1 MARELQQGLLLQ
13 AAPRLPQ
20 WEIAAT
26 SLPATELGGDVY
38 DFPALHSGWQGLMI
52 GDVSGHGLTA
62 ALRMAVARTLFRQ
75 IAREGLGPG
84 ETLAQLNRALIDEM
98 PHGMTTM
105 IYMHLET
112 GSGTLQIANAG
123 HTFPVIIGEQVRE
136 LELTGLPLGIDPD
149 AEYATMTTTLA
160 PGETIL
166 LYTDGLTEAS
176 DAHERMYGFHRLRG
190 LLLRHQ
196 RQRPRSLMATVLG
209 AVKSWSDNA
218 LADDLTM
225 VVLRRRLPQLSAE
238 LHLISLDVIGES
250 NTAAIWREL
259 GTPPESVEAWWELLP
274 QLGALAQARCGRAL
288 SRDLISQV
296 RVALDD
302 YRAREQIA
310 VATCHL

>member
-13 AAPRLPQ
+13 TAPRLPQ

-75 IAREGLGPG
+75 IAREGLEPA

-105 IYMHLET
+105 IYMHLDVA
-112 GSGTLQIANAG
+112 SGTLHFANAG
-123 HTFPVIIGEQVRE
+123 HTFPVIIGAQVCE

-149 AEYATMTTTLA
+149 ATYDSLTTTLA

-176 DAHERMYGFHRLRG
+176 DARERLYGFHRLRT

-209 AVKSWSDNA
+209 AVKTWSNNA
-218 LADDLTM
+218 LSDDLTM
-225 VVLRRRLPQLSAE
+225 VVLRRRLPSLAAE
-238 LHLISLDVIGES
+238 LELISQDVIGEA
-250 NTAAIWREL
+250 NTHTVWREL
-259 GTPPESVEAWWELLP
+259 GTPPESVEEWRERLP
-274 QLGALAQARCGRAL
+274 HLGALVQAHCGRAL
-288 SRDLISQV
+288 SRDLLAQL
-296 RVALDD
+296 RMALDD
-302 YRAREQIA
+302 YRARET
-310 VATCHL
+310 VATCQL